1 MVESNRMNELLR
13 RFAVTMIDT
22 FEVNEL
28 LYQLGASAVA
38 ILGAD
43 GAGISVATRDDRL
56 EFVTATDQSL
66 LELEMVQ
73 RDHQM
78 GPCVEAF
85 RRGEPVVVED
95 IAALECWER
104 YREAAARTGFGAVVG
119 MPLAVGTRRVG
130 SLNIY
135 DRGPRT
141 WSQDDLE
148 AVRTMADI
156 ATAYIVRA
164 GELNEARHLAEQ
176 LQHALDSRVI
186 VEQAKGVLSRDHAI
200 SVDAAFELLR
210 SHSRIHQRQ
219 LRDVAYAVVH
229 DGLRLR

>member
-1 MVESNRMNELLR
+1 
-13 RFAVTMIDT
+13 
-22 FEVNEL
+22 
-28 LYQLGASAVA
+28 
-38 ILGAD
+38 
-43 GAGISVATRDDRL
+43 
-56 EFVTATDQSL
+56 
-66 LELEMVQ
+66 
-73 RDHQM
+73 
-78 GPCVEAF
+78 
-85 RRGEPVVVED
+85 
-95 IAALECWER
+95 
-104 YREAAARTGFGAVVG
+104 
-119 MPLAVGTRRVG
+119 
-130 SLNIY
+130 
-135 DRGPRT
+135 
-141 WSQDDLE
+141 
-148 AVRTMADI
+148 MADI